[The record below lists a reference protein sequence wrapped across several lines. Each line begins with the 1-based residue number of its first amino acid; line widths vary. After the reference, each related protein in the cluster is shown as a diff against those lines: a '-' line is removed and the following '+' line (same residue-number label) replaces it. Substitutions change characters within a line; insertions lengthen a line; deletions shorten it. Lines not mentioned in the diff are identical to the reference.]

1 MQAAE
6 CGTEKSVVVSY
17 TKVVFSQTFLTH
29 DGTNNGIC
37 TLAGQVTVA
46 VEPPG
51 SAALGITR
59 GTTLQGG
66 AAVPGLPDRRAD
78 CRLGI
83 GLYTLQTS

>member
-1 MQAAE
+1 M
-6 CGTEKSVVVSY
+6 
-17 TKVVFSQTFLTH
+17 
-29 DGTNNGIC
+29 
-37 TLAGQVTVA
+37 A

-66 AAVPGLPDRRAD
+66 ADVPGLPDRRAD

>member
-1 MQAAE
+1 M
-6 CGTEKSVVVSY
+6 TN
-17 TKVVFSQTFLTH
+17 

-66 AAVPGLPDRRAD
+66 ADVPGLPDRRANSQLILSHAWL
-78 CRLGI
+78 CH
-83 GLYTLQTS
+83 